1 MGESF
6 IYRNCLEFIMPA
18 TNQKQLFEE
27 LKAIRKDL
35 DYIKSNM
42 VDRDM
47 ILTPKEEK
55 RLNISIEEYKKGK
68 AISLENF
75 KKNN

>member
-1 MGESF
+1 
-6 IYRNCLEFIMPA
+6 MPV
-18 TNQKQLFEE
+18 TTQKQLFEE

-35 DYIKSNM
+35 NYIKNNM

-47 ILTPKEEK
+47 VLTSEEEK

-75 KKNN
+75 KKNNWNVLPFP